1 MNNPKLIIFQMYRF
15 ALAGAFGS
23 VLNYSTFYILL
34 TYFNLHYLM
43 AGVFGFLLPVP
54 IVYFINKRWT
64 FESSVDHARGLSA
77 YAMSNAIALLS
88 NFMTQ
93 ILVREVFGIPEK
105 FTQLFGIFV
114 SAIVNF
120 VLAKFF
126 VFKEK

>member
-1 MNNPKLIIFQMYRF
+1 MYRF
-15 ALAGAFGS
+15 ALVGAFGS
-23 VLNYSTFYILL
+23 VLNYLTFYILL
-34 TYFNLHYLM
+34 TYFNLHYLI

-54 IVYFINKRWT
+54 IVYFINNRWT

-93 ILVREVFGIPEK
+93 ILVREVFGIPER

-114 SAIVNF
+114 SAVVNF
-120 VLAKFF
+120 ILAKFF

>member
-15 ALAGAFGS
+15 ALVGAFGS

-64 FESSVDHARGLSA
+64 FKSSVDHARGLSA
-77 YAMSNAIALLS
+77 YIMSNAIALLS

-93 ILVREVFGIPEK
+93 ILVREVFGIPER

-114 SAIVNF
+114 SAVVNF
-120 VLAKFF
+120 ILAKFF